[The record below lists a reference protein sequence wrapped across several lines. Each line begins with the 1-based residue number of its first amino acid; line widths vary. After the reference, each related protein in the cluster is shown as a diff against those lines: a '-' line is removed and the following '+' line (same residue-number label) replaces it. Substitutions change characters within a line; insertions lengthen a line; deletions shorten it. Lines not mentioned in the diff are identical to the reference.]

1 MNEMETYKAMQIF
14 LEKIYNRTYSDDIGA
29 LLGDMI
35 ILEDGKPA
43 DSAIWKDW
51 IGAIKKVKDER
62 AI

>member
-51 IGAIKKVKDER
+51 IEAIKKAKDER
-62 AI
+62 TR